1 MPRSGVPQLTPLF
14 NRDQYHLVIRNE
26 EAIDEQP
33 PGTIFGGKCMNN
45 HGNICRHCGA
55 SMSEPKP
62 IRTGP
67 RKGQTQAVCTKCG
80 HADYL
85 AASVGT
91 VLEMVAGQGIGNFLT
106 PQSVDT

>member
-1 MPRSGVPQLTPLF
+1 
-14 NRDQYHLVIRNE
+14 
-26 EAIDEQP
+26 
-33 PGTIFGGKCMNN
+33 MNKT
-45 HGNICRHCGA
+45 CKHCGE

-91 VLEMVAGQGIGNFLT
+91 VLEMVAGQGIGNFLR